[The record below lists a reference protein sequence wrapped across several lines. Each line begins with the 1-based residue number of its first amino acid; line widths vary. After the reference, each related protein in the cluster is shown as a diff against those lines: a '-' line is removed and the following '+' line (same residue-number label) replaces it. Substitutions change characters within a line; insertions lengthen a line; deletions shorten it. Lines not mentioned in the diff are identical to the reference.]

1 MTSSMAR
8 AATNQRTAISFA
20 AVLALAACKGAETA
34 DIAATPLE
42 TAGLAVAATSEGDV
56 EAVGESAAD
65 SAAMLSD
72 ANVFGLLGMV
82 DNSQIEAA
90 KVARERGTSNR
101 VKEFARMMEAEHTQL
116 LRAGREIA
124 REMSL
129 EIEPPPARHLEQMHI
144 ESMEMLARE
153 PRGDQFDRAYIA
165 GQVTAHDRVL
175 ELMRAAASREDR
187 DTRLTSHLQ
196 SAIAIIEQHRDRARG
211 VLEALGDAE
220 DVSDR

>member
-1 MTSSMAR
+1 MDR
-8 AATNQRTAISFA
+8 AATNRRIAIAFA
-20 AVLALAACKGAETA
+20 AVLALAACKDAETS

-56 EAVGESAAD
+56 EAVEEAAAG
-65 SAAMLSD
+65 SVATLSD

-82 DNSQIEAA
+82 DNSEIEAA
-90 KVARERGTSNR
+90 KIARDRGTSNR

-116 LRAGREIA
+116 LQAGREIA
-124 REMSL
+124 REMAL
-129 EIEPPPARHLEQMHI
+129 EAEPPPARQLEQMHI

-187 DTRLTSHLQ
+187 DTRLTRHLQ
-196 SAIAIIEQHRDRARG
+196 SAIAVVEQHRDRARG